1 MMGPLLSQYLM
12 RDRIPVYLE
21 IGLLI
26 RLNERMGQSE
36 NLFSDYSQ

>member
-1 MMGPLLSQYLM
+1 MMGPLLFQYLM